1 MNLLESLVPAD
12 FRRALDAPL
21 RRYFA
26 GTLVNS
32 FAIGLTLSLY
42 VVYLHNVHRFSI
54 GFSTLLLA
62 GASLAGLVT
71 SPLWG
76 SVTDRYGPVAVLLVT
91 EVTQAAALTY
101 WAHIGTETSAVLGA
115 LLLAIFSGAGWG
127 PGSTL
132 MVRMVAPDQRQRA
145 YGVNFML
152 VNLGIGFGGLV
163 SASVVDLRHP
173 ASFRWLYLGNA
184 LVSLVAG
191 AIYSSLWRHGRVQR
205 HGASDGTHA
214 EEGGGWAVVLRDR
227 RLVLYA
233 VASLVMMLGGYSA
246 VDAGLSLFVVNNL
259 HMSVHVIGIILFVN
273 TATIVVTQLFVLN
286 LVARHSRTRVL
297 AVVAV
302 MWFVF
307 WLVLGLAH
315 SMNGHLALVA
325 ISMAMVVFAIGE
337 TMLSP
342 VGPAI
347 VNEIA
352 PERLRGRYNA
362 TQGLTWGVSGTMAPA
377 ITAVF
382 FDHGLS
388 GWWPIS
394 VGGFALAGGALM
406 LNLRRHLSA
415 AEDNRERVEIAVGR

>member
-1 MNLLESLVPAD
+1 MNLLESLVPIE

-21 RRYFA
+21 RRFFI

-32 FAIGLTLSLY
+32 FAFGLTLSLY
-42 VVYLHNVHRFSI
+42 VVYLHNVHKFSI

-62 GASLAGLVT
+62 GASLAGLLT

-76 SVTDRYGPVAVLLVT
+76 TLTDRFGPVTVLTVT
-91 EVTQAAALTY
+91 GVTQACALTY
-101 WAHIGTETSAVLGA
+101 WANIHFATSAIIGA

-127 PGSTL
+127 PASTL
-132 MVRMVAPDQRQRA
+132 MVRLVAPEQRQRT
-145 YGVNFML
+145 YGFNFML

-173 ASFRWLYLGNA
+173 ASFHWLYLGNA

-191 AIYSSLWRHGRVQR
+191 AIFSSLWHYGRVDR
-205 HGASDGTHA
+205 HGAPGTTRHEA
-214 EEGGGWAVVLRDR
+214 SGGWAVVLRDR

-233 VASLVMMLGGYSA
+233 TASLVLMLGGYSA

-286 LVARHSRTRVL
+286 VIAHRSRTRVL
-297 AVVAV
+297 AAVAV

-307 WLVLGLAH
+307 WLVLALAH
-315 SMNGHLALVA
+315 SMGGRLAIFA
-325 ISMAMVVFAIGE
+325 ISAAMAVFAIGE

-352 PERLRGRYNA
+352 PEELRGRYNA

-394 VGGFALAGGALM
+394 VGGFALGGGALM
-406 LNLRRHLSA
+406 LNLRRHLSP
-415 AEDNRERVEIAVGR
+415 AEDNRYSE